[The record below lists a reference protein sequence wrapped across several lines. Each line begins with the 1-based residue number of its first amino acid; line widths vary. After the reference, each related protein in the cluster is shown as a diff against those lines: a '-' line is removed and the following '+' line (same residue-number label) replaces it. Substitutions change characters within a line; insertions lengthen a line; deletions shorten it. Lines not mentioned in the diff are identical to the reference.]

1 VNATLNLLQ
10 ALVRLVPVQPLQPL
24 QILQVQVLV
33 LTSSITAI
41 TIAPPGDPAR
51 ALAIARAKILK
62 SSDPSWAHFSVAF
75 SRAGDLTFPIF
86 TKPDT
91 STLL

>member
-33 LTSSITAI
+33 LTSSITAMPLLGPHHL
-41 TIAPPGDPAR
+41 TES
-51 ALAIARAKILK
+51 AIR
-62 SSDPSWAHFSVAF
+62 S
-75 SRAGDLTFPIF
+75 
-86 TKPDT
+86 
-91 STLL
+91 

>member
-33 LTSSITAI
+33 LTSSITAMPLLI
-41 TIAPPGDPAR
+41 TMAPPDRG
-51 ALAIARAKILK
+51 
-62 SSDPSWAHFSVAF
+62 
-75 SRAGDLTFPIF
+75 
-86 TKPDT
+86 
-91 STLL
+91 

>member
-33 LTSSITAI
+33 LTSSITAMPLLGPHHL
-41 TIAPPGDPAR
+41 TES
-51 ALAIARAKILK
+51 AIRSYRCIYMFHA
-62 SSDPSWAHFSVAF
+62 
-75 SRAGDLTFPIF
+75 
-86 TKPDT
+86 
-91 STLL
+91 ST